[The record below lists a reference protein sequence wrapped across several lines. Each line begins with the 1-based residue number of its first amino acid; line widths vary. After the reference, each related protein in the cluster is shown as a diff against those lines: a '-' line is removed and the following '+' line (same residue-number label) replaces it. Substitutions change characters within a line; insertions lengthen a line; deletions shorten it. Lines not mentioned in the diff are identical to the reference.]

1 MSGFAILEVGIGLV
15 FVYLLLS
22 LLCTTINELIS
33 RLFSLRARTL
43 RDGMKQLLA
52 DPNMDGL
59 AQAVYDHPLIKNVAD
74 TSKIP
79 SYISSESFA
88 RVLMDIIAP
97 NAKAGQDGKAAI
109 ESVRAAV
116 HNIQVVEVRNALLPL
131 IGHADTALETAQR
144 NIAGWFDDAMDR
156 VSGWYK
162 RKVQFLSLAVALLVS
177 VAINANT
184 FVIANDLWNDPVL
197 RQSVVE
203 ISQST
208 MDGCK
213 DPKEVATCERNI
225 AQLQKRLRPLPLGWS
240 ESDKFVLS
248 IETFFGWLLTALAV
262 SLGAPFWFEV
272 LNKLNSIRSTGVK
285 PQRATE

>member
-33 RLFSLRARTL
+33 RLFSLRAKTL
-43 RDGMKQLLA
+43 RDGIKQLLA

-59 AQAVYDHPLIKNVAD
+59 AQAVYDHPLIKNVSD

-88 RVLMDIIAP
+88 RVLVDIIDP
-97 NAKAGQDGKAAI
+97 NAKARQDGKAAI
-109 ESVRAAV
+109 ESIRAAV

-131 IGHADTALETAQR
+131 IGHADTALETAQS
-144 NIAGWFDDAMDR
+144 NITGWFDDAMDR

-162 RKVQFLSLAVALLVS
+162 RKIQILSLAVALIVS

-203 ISQST
+203 MSQST
-208 MDGCK
+208 IVGCR

-248 IETFFGWLLTALAV
+248 IETIFGWVLTALAV